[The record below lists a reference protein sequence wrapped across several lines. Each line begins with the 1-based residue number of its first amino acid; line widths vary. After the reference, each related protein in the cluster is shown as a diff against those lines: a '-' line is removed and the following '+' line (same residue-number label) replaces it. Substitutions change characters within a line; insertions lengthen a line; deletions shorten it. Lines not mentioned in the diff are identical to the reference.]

1 MVARAMPRLTAVAI
15 VLVLAL
21 TGCGDDEGDTAA
33 RETGPAGRDAAPA
46 ERDAA
51 PAPPDG
57 GTERGHGADPSR
69 VVVPRRDPTPPEAVI
84 ALAPPGGEAV
94 AEATQPPGE
103 EPEPVRLQHP
113 RLRGTTVGRD
123 RDGGVHRVRVS
134 ITERIT
140 CSADGRTFERLRT
153 RYFPPPQVGRAAGV
167 PGARTP
173 TERTRSVTVDL
184 ALERCEGAEP
194 VAVEGELWG
203 EAVNGTGL
211 EAVTRHIPFTYEAGG

>member
-1 MVARAMPRLTAVAI
+1 MVGRAMPRLTAAVI
-15 VLVLAL
+15 VLVLTL
-21 TGCGDDEGDTAA
+21 TACGDDGGDKAARDTRPAEPDTAA
-33 RETGPAGRDAAPA
+33 VP
-46 ERDAA
+46 A

-57 GTERGHGADPSR
+57 GTARGHGADPGR

-84 ALAPPGGEAV
+84 ALALPGGETVAETTQPPGGEPA
-94 AEATQPPGE
+94 
-103 EPEPVRLQHP
+103 PVRLDEP

-211 EAVTRHIPFTYEAGG
+211 EAVTRHIPFTYEAAG